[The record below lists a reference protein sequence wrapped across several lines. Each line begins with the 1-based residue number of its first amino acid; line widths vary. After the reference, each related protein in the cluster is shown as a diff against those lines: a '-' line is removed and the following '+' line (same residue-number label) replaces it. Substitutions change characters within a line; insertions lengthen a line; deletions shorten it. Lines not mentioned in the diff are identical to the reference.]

1 MEKYTFDFELLKKLC
16 LANGVSGFEDEVR
29 DIIKDEIL
37 LFCDSVMT
45 DAAGNLLAFKKG
57 GATPSEKL
65 MICAHM
71 DEVGFCVKH
80 INDDGT
86 LLVDEVGMVTP
97 IMPSKRVT
105 IGNGKIPG
113 VIGSKPVHL
122 SGKSDGIPSIRDI
135 FIDIGA
141 RDKKDAESMDV
152 FGQYAAFE
160 SDFCEFG
167 DGLIKAKA
175 LDDRIGCAIMC
186 MLARTALPCDV
197 YFAFTVG
204 EEIGGTGAAAAA
216 YRISPDVCLVLE
228 GTTASDLAGITEE
241 NAVCRI
247 GGGPVS
253 PFIDR
258 GTMYDSEIYSA
269 IRAIA
274 DKNGIPCQSKTKI
287 AGGTDAR
294 NIAKSKGG
302 IRVGALSLACRYIH
316 TPSSV
321 AAKCDMQN
329 MLELS
334 ALFINEFA
342 RGIRYTGIQFMR

>member
-1 MEKYTFDFELLKKLC
+1 MEKNVFDFELLKKLC
-16 LANGVSGFEDEVR
+16 LADGVSGFEDEVR
-29 DIIKDEIL
+29 DIIKEEIL
-37 LFCDSVMT
+37 PFCDDVMT

-57 GATPSEKL
+57 RVTPQKKL

-86 LLVDEVGMVTP
+86 LLVDEVGMATT
-97 IMPSKRVT
+97 IMPAKRVA
-105 IGNGKIPG
+105 IGERKIPG

-141 RDKKDAESMDV
+141 RDAHDAQSMDV
-152 FGQYAAFE
+152 FGKYAAFQ

-175 LDDRIGCAIMC
+175 LDDRVGCAIMC
-186 MLARTALPCDV
+186 MLARTDLPCDV

-204 EEIGGTGAAAAA
+204 EEIGGTGASAAA
-216 YRISPDVCLVLE
+216 YRTDPDVCLVLE
-228 GTTASDLAGITEE
+228 GTTASDLAGITDE
-241 NAVCRI
+241 NAVCRV
-247 GGGPVS
+247 GLGPVS
-253 PFIDR
+253 PFMDR
-258 GTMYDSEIYSA
+258 GTMYDGEIYSA
-269 IRAIA
+269 IRNIA
-274 DKNGIPCQSKTKI
+274 DKNAIPCQSKTKI

-294 NIAKSKGG
+294 NIAKSKNGVK
-302 IRVGALSLACRYIH
+302 VGALSLACRYIH

-321 AAKCDMQN
+321 ASKRDMQN

-334 ALFINEFA
+334 ARFLEQFA
-342 RGIRYTGIQFMR
+342 RGI

>member
-1 MEKYTFDFELLKKLC
+1 MERGAFDFELLKKLC

-37 LFCDSVMT
+37 PFCDDVMT

-57 GATPSEKL
+57 RVCTGKKL
-65 MICAHM
+65 MLCAHM

-97 IMPSKRVT
+97 IMPSKRVM
-105 IGNGKIPG
+105 IGKRRIPG

-122 SGKSDGIPSIRDI
+122 SGKSDGVPSIRDI

-141 RDKKDAESMDV
+141 HDKADAESMDV
-152 FGQYAAFE
+152 FGEYAAFE

-167 DGLIKAKA
+167 NGLIKAKA

-186 MLARTALPCDV
+186 ELAKTELDCDV

-204 EEIGGTGAAAAA
+204 EEIGGVSAAAAT
-216 YRISPDVCLVLE
+216 YRIDPDICLVLE
-228 GTTASDLAGITEE
+228 GTTASDLSGITDE
-241 NAVCRI
+241 NAVCRA
-247 GGGPVS
+247 GFGPVS
-253 PFIDR
+253 PFMDR
-258 GTMYDSEIYSA
+258 GTMYDGEIYSF
-269 IRAIA
+269 IRSIA
-274 DKNGIPCQSKTKI
+274 EKNGIPCQTKTKI

-294 NIAKSKGG
+294 NIAKAKNGVK
-302 IRVGALSLACRYIH
+302 VGALSLACRYIH

-321 AAKCDMQN
+321 ASKRDMQN

-334 ALFINEFA
+334 SLFISEFA
-342 RGIRYTGIQFMR
+342 RGL